1 MSNEKNAANRDTS
14 LSKEQVIAVV
24 KASLAALYRRNPKI
38 ITAFNKKLEDGF
50 LNETQQLDYLD
61 GMYTAIID
69 YSKKNDIVKQTIIK
83 YNYSINESL
92 KNYASENKSIIWK
105 IGYVTIQCEIANRST
120 RRLRLYM
127 DLFMTSK
134 SIRFKNGKY
143 IHSWSLVRDEKIFMR
158 YFEHALG
165 KVAERVEFEQETGI
179 NPSEVF
185 LNFSLPQ
192 NSSEFYWPF
201 PITSNPS
208 SPKEL
213 QNVIKLSGYEDNDLD
228 MRTNA
233 VFTTDGKYGL
243 SLQIKGADCYI
254 FLIKKTEHYWNPFLI
269 NGKSLFVKYNFTRTF
284 NDNIQLLLMYYE
296 NIFPIRIKK

>member
-14 LSKEQVIAVV
+14 ISKEQVIAVV

-92 KNYASENKSIIWK
+92 KDYASENKSIIWK

-143 IHSWSLVRDEKIFMR
+143 IHSWKLVRDEKIFMR

-213 QNVIKLSGYEDNDLD
+213 QNVIKLSGYEDDDLD

-243 SLQIKGADCYI
+243 SLQVQGADCYI
-254 FLIKKTEHYWNPFLI
+254 FLIKKTEHYWNPYLI

>member
-1 MSNEKNAANRDTS
+1 MSNERNAANRDTS

-69 YSKKNDIVKQTIIK
+69 YSKKNDIVRQTIIK

-92 KNYASENKSIIWK
+92 KDYASENKSIIWK
-105 IGYVTIQCEIANRST
+105 IGYVTMQCESANRST
-120 RRLRLYM
+120 RRLRRYM

-143 IHSWSLVRDEKIFMR
+143 VHSWRLVRDEKIFMR

-185 LNFSLPQ
+185 MNFSLPH

-213 QNVIKLSGYEDNDLD
+213 QNVIKLSGYEDDDLD

-243 SLQIKGADCYI
+243 SLQVQGADCYI
-254 FLIKKTEHYWNPFLI
+254 FLIKKTSRYWNPYLI

>member
-1 MSNEKNAANRDTS
+1 MAIEKNAANRGTS

-92 KNYASENKSIIWK
+92 KDYASENKSIIWK
-105 IGYVTIQCEIANRST
+105 IGYVTIQYEIANRST

-143 IHSWSLVRDEKIFMR
+143 IHSWKLVRDEKIFMR

-165 KVAERVEFEQETGI
+165 KVAERVEFEQETRI

-213 QNVIKLSGYEDNDLD
+213 QNVIKLSGYEDDDLD

-243 SLQIKGADCYI
+243 SLQVQGADCYI
-254 FLIKKTEHYWNPFLI
+254 FLIKKTGRYWNPYLI

>member
-1 MSNEKNAANRDTS
+1 MSNERNAANRDTS

-92 KNYASENKSIIWK
+92 KDYASENKSIIWK
-105 IGYVTIQCEIANRST
+105 IGYVTIQYEIANRST

-127 DLFMTSK
+127 NLFMTSK

-143 IHSWSLVRDEKIFMR
+143 VHYWRLVRDEKIFMR

-179 NPSEVF
+179 NPSELF
-185 LNFSLPQ
+185 LNFSMPQ

-213 QNVIKLSGYEDNDLD
+213 QNIIKLSGYEDDDLD

-243 SLQIKGADCYI
+243 SLQVKGADCYI
-254 FLIKKTEHYWNPFLI
+254 FLIKKTEHYWNPYLI

>member
-1 MSNEKNAANRDTS
+1 MTNDKNAANRDTS
-14 LSKEQVIAVV
+14 LSKEQVIGVV

-50 LNETQQLDYLD
+50 LNEKQQLDYLN

-92 KNYASENKSIIWK
+92 KDYVSENKSIIWK
-105 IGYVTIQCEIANRST
+105 IGYVTIQYEIANRST

-134 SIRFKNGKY
+134 SLRFKNGKY
-143 IHSWSLVRDEKIFMR
+143 IHSWKLVKDEKIFMR
-158 YFEHALG
+158 YFAHALG
-165 KVAERVEFEQETGI
+165 KVAERVEFEQESGI

-185 LNFSLPQ
+185 MNFSLPQ

-208 SPKEL
+208 SPNEL
-213 QNVIKLSGYEDNDLD
+213 QNIIKLSGYEDDDLY

-243 SLQIKGADCYI
+243 SLQVKGADCYI
-254 FLIKKTEHYWNPFLI
+254 FLIKKTEHYWNPYLI

>member
-1 MSNEKNAANRDTS
+1 MAIEKNAANRDTS

-69 YSKKNDIVKQTIIK
+69 YSKKNDIVRQNIIK

-92 KNYASENKSIIWK
+92 KDYASENKSIIWK

-143 IHSWSLVRDEKIFMR
+143 IHSWQLVRDEKIFMR

-192 NSSEFYWPF
+192 NSDEFYWPF

-213 QNVIKLSGYEDNDLD
+213 QNVIKLSGYEDDDLD

-243 SLQIKGADCYI
+243 SLQVQGADCYI
-254 FLIKKTEHYWNPFLI
+254 FLIKKTEHYWNPYLI

>member
-1 MSNEKNAANRDTS
+1 MSNERNAANRDTS

-69 YSKKNDIVKQTIIK
+69 YSKKNDIVRQTIIK

-92 KNYASENKSIIWK
+92 KDYASENKSIIWK

-143 IHSWSLVRDEKIFMR
+143 IHSWQLVRDEKIFMR

-192 NSSEFYWPF
+192 NSDEFYWPF

-213 QNVIKLSGYEDNDLD
+213 QNIIKLSGYEDDDLD

-243 SLQIKGADCYI
+243 SLKVQGADCYI
-254 FLIKKTEHYWNPFLI
+254 FLIKKTGRYWNPYLI

>member
-1 MSNEKNAANRDTS
+1 MAIEKNAANRDTS

-24 KASLAALYRRNPKI
+24 KASLAVLYRRNPKI

-69 YSKKNDIVKQTIIK
+69 YSKKNDVVKQTIIK

-92 KNYASENKSIIWK
+92 KDYASENKSIIWK

-143 IHSWSLVRDEKIFMR
+143 IHSWRLVRDEKIFMR

-165 KVAERVEFEQETGI
+165 KVAERVKFEQETGI

-201 PITSNPS
+201 TITSNPS

-213 QNVIKLSGYEDNDLD
+213 QNVIKLSGYEDDDLD

-243 SLQIKGADCYI
+243 SLQVQGADCYI
-254 FLIKKTEHYWNPFLI
+254 FLIKKTEHYWNPYLI

>member
-1 MSNEKNAANRDTS
+1 MSNERNAANRDTS

-38 ITAFNKKLEDGF
+38 ITAFNKKLENGF

-69 YSKKNDIVKQTIIK
+69 YSKKNDVVKQTIIK

-92 KNYASENKSIIWK
+92 KDYASENKSIVWK

-143 IHSWSLVRDEKIFMR
+143 IHSWKLVRDEKIFMR

-179 NPSEVF
+179 NPSELF

-213 QNVIKLSGYEDNDLD
+213 QNVIKLSGYEDDDLD

-243 SLQIKGADCYI
+243 SLQVQGTDCYI
-254 FLIKKTEHYWNPFLI
+254 FLIKKTGRYWNPYLI

>member
-1 MSNEKNAANRDTS
+1 MSNEKNAANQGTS

-24 KASLAALYRRNPKI
+24 KASLAALYRRNSKI

-92 KNYASENKSIIWK
+92 KDYASENKSIIWK

-143 IHSWSLVRDEKIFMR
+143 VHSWRLVRDEKIFMR

-201 PITSNPS
+201 PIT
-208 SPKEL
+208 
-213 QNVIKLSGYEDNDLD
+213 
-228 MRTNA
+228 
-233 VFTTDGKYGL
+233 
-243 SLQIKGADCYI
+243 
-254 FLIKKTEHYWNPFLI
+254 
-269 NGKSLFVKYNFTRTF
+269 
-284 NDNIQLLLMYYE
+284 
-296 NIFPIRIKK
+296 

>member
-92 KNYASENKSIIWK
+92 KDYASENKSIIWK

-143 IHSWSLVRDEKIFMR
+143 IHSWQLVRDEKIFMR

-179 NPSEVF
+179 NRRK
-185 LNFSLPQ
+185 Q
-192 NSSEFYWPF
+192 
-201 PITSNPS
+201 I
-208 SPKEL
+208 
-213 QNVIKLSGYEDNDLD
+213 IH
-228 MRTNA
+228 
-233 VFTTDGKYGL
+233 KYL
-243 SLQIKGADCYI
+243 
-254 FLIKKTEHYWNPFLI
+254 
-269 NGKSLFVKYNFTRTF
+269 
-284 NDNIQLLLMYYE
+284 
-296 NIFPIRIKK
+296 

>member
-1 MSNEKNAANRDTS
+1 MAIERNAANRDTS

-38 ITAFNKKLEDGF
+38 IAAFNKKLEDGF

-69 YSKKNDIVKQTIIK
+69 YSKKNDVVKQTIIK

-92 KNYASENKSIIWK
+92 KDYASENKSIIWK
-105 IGYVTIQCEIANRST
+105 IGYVTIQYEIANRST

-143 IHSWSLVRDEKIFMR
+143 IHFWKLVQDEKIFMR

-192 NSSEFYWPF
+192 NSDEFYWPF

-213 QNVIKLSGYEDNDLD
+213 QNAIKLSGYEDDDLD

-243 SLQIKGADCYI
+243 SLQVQGADCYI
-254 FLIKKTEHYWNPFLI
+254 FLIKKTEHYWNPYLI

>member
-38 ITAFNKKLEDGF
+38 IAAFNKKLEDGF

-69 YSKKNDIVKQTIIK
+69 YSKKNDVVKQTIIK

-92 KNYASENKSIIWK
+92 KDYASENKSIIWK
-105 IGYVTIQCEIANRST
+105 IGYVTIQYEIANRST

-143 IHSWSLVRDEKIFMR
+143 IHSWKLVRDEKIFMR

-213 QNVIKLSGYEDNDLD
+213 QNVIKLSGYEDDDLD

-243 SLQIKGADCYI
+243 SLQVQGADCYI
-254 FLIKKTEHYWNPFLI
+254 FLIKKTEHYWNPYLI

>member
-1 MSNEKNAANRDTS
+1 MSNEKNTANRNTS

-69 YSKKNDIVKQTIIK
+69 YSKKNDVVKQTIIK

-92 KNYASENKSIIWK
+92 KDYASENKSIIWK
-105 IGYVTIQCEIANRST
+105 IGYVTIQYEIANRST

-143 IHSWSLVRDEKIFMR
+143 IHSWKLVRDEKIFMR

-213 QNVIKLSGYEDNDLD
+213 QNVIKLSGYEDDDLD

-233 VFTTDGKYGL
+233 VFTTDGRYGL
-243 SLQIKGADCYI
+243 SLQVQGADCYI
-254 FLIKKTEHYWNPFLI
+254 FLIKKTRHYWNPYLI

-284 NDNIQLLLMYYE
+284 NDNIHLLLMYYE

>member
-1 MSNEKNAANRDTS
+1 MAIEKNAANRDTS

-92 KNYASENKSIIWK
+92 KDYASENKSIIWK

-143 IHSWSLVRDEKIFMR
+143 IHSWKLVRDEKIFMR

-192 NSSEFYWPF
+192 NSDEFYWPF

-213 QNVIKLSGYEDNDLD
+213 QNVIKLSGYEDDDLD

-243 SLQIKGADCYI
+243 SLQVQGTDCYI
-254 FLIKKTEHYWNPFLI
+254 FLIKKTGRYWNPYLI

>member
-1 MSNEKNAANRDTS
+1 MSNERNAANRDTS

-69 YSKKNDIVKQTIIK
+69 YSKKNDIVRQTIIK

-92 KNYASENKSIIWK
+92 KDYASENKSIIWK

-143 IHSWSLVRDEKIFMR
+143 IHSWKLVRDEKIFMR

-192 NSSEFYWPF
+192 NSDEFYWPF

-213 QNVIKLSGYEDNDLD
+213 QNIIKLSGYEDDDLD

-243 SLQIKGADCYI
+243 SLQVQGADCYI
-254 FLIKKTEHYWNPFLI
+254 FLIKKTEHYWNPYLI

>member
-1 MSNEKNAANRDTS
+1 MAIEKNAANRDTS

-92 KNYASENKSIIWK
+92 KDYASENKSIIWK

-143 IHSWSLVRDEKIFMR
+143 IHSWKLVRDEKIFMR

-213 QNVIKLSGYEDNDLD
+213 QNVIKLSGYEDDDLD

-243 SLQIKGADCYI
+243 SLQVKGSDCYI
-254 FLIKKTEHYWNPFLI
+254 FLIKKTEHYWNPYLI

>member
-1 MSNEKNAANRDTS
+1 MAIEKNAANRDTS

-92 KNYASENKSIIWK
+92 KDYASENKSIIWK

-143 IHSWSLVRDEKIFMR
+143 IHSWKLVRDEKIFMR

-179 NPSEVF
+179 NPAEVF

-213 QNVIKLSGYEDNDLD
+213 QNVIKLSGYEDDDLD

-243 SLQIKGADCYI
+243 SLQVQGADCYI
-254 FLIKKTEHYWNPFLI
+254 FLIKKTWHYWNPYLI